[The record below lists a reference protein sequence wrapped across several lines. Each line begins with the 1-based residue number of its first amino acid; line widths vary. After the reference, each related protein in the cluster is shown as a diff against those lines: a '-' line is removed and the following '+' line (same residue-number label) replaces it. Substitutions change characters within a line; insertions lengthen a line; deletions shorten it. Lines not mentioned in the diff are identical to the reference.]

1 LRLHANFASD
11 ASRSTAVKLTTFE
24 GRDRGPNIGMPPV
37 EFNCAGRCPR
47 VDTLPLRRYPRIMS
61 QSIEVIVNGEP
72 LSIPSG
78 TTVLALLQRLN
89 IRSQQVAVEVN
100 TQLVKKA
107 EHAEHQLVVG
117 DQVEIVTFVGGG

>member
-1 LRLHANFASD
+1 MTALRRVE
-11 ASRSTAVKLTTFE
+11 SRRFL
-24 GRDRGPNIGMPPV
+24 
-37 EFNCAGRCPR
+37 PR
-47 VDTLPLRRYPRIMS
+47 VDTLALRRYPRIMS
-61 QSIEVIVNGEP
+61 QSIEVTVNGEP

-78 TTVLALLQRLN
+78 TTVLALLQQLK

-107 EHAEHQLVVG
+107 EHAEHQLAVG

>member
-1 LRLHANFASD
+1 
-11 ASRSTAVKLTTFE
+11 
-24 GRDRGPNIGMPPV
+24 
-37 EFNCAGRCPR
+37 
-47 VDTLPLRRYPRIMS
+47 MS

-72 LSIPSG
+72 LSIPTG
-78 TTVLALLQRLN
+78 TTVLALLRRLN

-107 EHAEHQLVVG
+107 EHGEHQLARG